1 MEFLADLHPLVI
13 HFPIALLMVYSIFVL
28 LSFWN
33 SDRYFPAAL
42 IILFVGVLVGIVAV
56 LSGNQAAELF
66 RRENFLISP
75 LIQNAI
81 ENHEFFATITLWFYI
96 LLLVSSFY
104 LYIKHLLDNKKILL
118 LLILSLIGCGLI
130 YTTGSIGGELVYDHG
145 VGVDLLIG
153 K

>member
-1 MEFLADLHPLVI
+1 MEFLAGLHPLVI
-13 HFPIALLMVYSIFVL
+13 HFPIALLMAYSVFVF

-42 IILFVGVLVGIVAV
+42 IILLMGVLGGIFSV

-75 LIQNAI
+75 IIQNAI
-81 ENHEFFATITLWFYI
+81 EDHEFFATVTLW
-96 LLLVSSFY
+96 
-104 LYIKHLLDNKKILL
+104 LYIFLLAVSFFLYVKHLLDNKKILL
-118 LLILSLIGCGLI
+118 LFILSLIGCGLI
-130 YTTGSIGGELVYDHG
+130 YTTANIGGELVFDHG